1 MAYDYKI
8 EDRQQYIRV
17 EISGKRTPGNEL
29 EDIAPIWSE
38 ATQTCRERKINKLL
52 AVLKLTGTMSIIASY
67 NVVKFADRIG
77 WSRELR
83 VALVDLGGVPDRNN
97 LFTETV
103 AVNRGYQLKVF
114 RDEQEALTWLISD
127 QQI

>member
-8 EDRQQYIRV
+8 EDRQQYIWV
-17 EISGKRTPGNEL
+17 EISGARTPGKEL
-29 EDIAPIWSE
+29 EDIVPIWSE
-38 ATQTCRERKINKLL
+38 ATHTCREKKNNKLL
-52 AVLKLTGTMSIIASY
+52 AVLKLTGKMSIIASY

-77 WSRELR
+77 WSRDLQ
-83 VALVDLGGVPDRNN
+83 VALVDLGEEPDQNN

-114 RDEQEALTWLISD
+114 RNEQDALTWLISD